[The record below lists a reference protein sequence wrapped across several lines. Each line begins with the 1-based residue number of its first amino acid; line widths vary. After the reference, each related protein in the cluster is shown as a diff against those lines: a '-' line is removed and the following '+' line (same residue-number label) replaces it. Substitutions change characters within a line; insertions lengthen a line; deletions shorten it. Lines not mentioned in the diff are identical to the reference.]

1 MNEPHTSTPAD
12 PANHEPCQAR
22 TANCACCGGTRQPD
36 PTDEFMVMLKEL
48 AELGMGLTR
57 DLVAEAREDIAA
69 RRAARAAAPNEPEPE
84 VGPELTAEAR
94 AANDPS
100 QLAFQR
106 MTRAVRL
113 CMALALQFRDAQL
126 EHEKQ
131 EAAASEAVEKQ
142 RKSRL
147 QEQLARLVKEAIE
160 MDTLDR
166 IEALAETEAE
176 AERFDDADGETH
188 DDADDETEAE
198 RGIKAFAEFHT
209 KPRLYERLKEEDIE
223 RDLGIVS
230 MGELM
235 ARVCRDLEIEPDWT
249 LWAGKHWAQEEARL
263 GTPGSPYARRPAGAE
278 AEEPAEEPV
287 ERVERNE
294 PVRGPEPPS
303 G

>member
-1 MNEPHTSTPAD
+1 MAD
-12 PANHEPCQAR
+12 RYMSLLDEIAEAG
-22 TANCACCGGTRQPD
+22 TA
-36 PTDEFMVMLKEL
+36 LIL
-48 AELGMGLTR
+48 
-57 DLVAEAREDIAA
+57 DLVAEAREAIAA
-69 RRAARAAAPNEPEPE
+69 RRAAAA
-84 VGPELTAEAR
+84 AR
-94 AANDPS
+94 AARAEAAAAAEPASMDPAPAEPE
-100 QLAFQR
+100 LAAEQRAARDPACLDFQR